1 MNIVPL
7 FYNDKQI
14 NQARQDTVLAGKLI
28 PKGYCNATEM
38 CKANGK
44 KWNDYAKLKSSKAYW
59 EGLSLDTNLFVS
71 SLVIEIKGTP
81 NGDASLQ
88 GTWVHPEIAMDLS
101 QWVSV
106 DFRIWANRTLRLVL
120 NNEFEAQT
128 ENAEKAQARL
138 EDLEQSLWEK
148 ARIIGKCTRRT
159 LTDSVKDWYSC
170 NPNGSSRPIGVMIA
184 QTTNLVYQSIWGMD
198 ALQLEAYLSCGR
210 HEVRDNLSEPDLRR
224 LDRAEARVT
233 EFIDED
239 NIKPVDAVKLA
250 DIRKAKTMPQSK

>member
-1 MNIVPL
+1 MSILPH
-7 FYNDKQI
+7 FYNYTQI
-14 NQARQDTVLAGKLI
+14 NQVRKDTELAGRLI

-44 KWNDYAKLKSSKAYW
+44 RWNDYAKLKSSKAYW
-59 EGLSLDTNLFVS
+59 DELSLDTRIIVS
-71 SLVIEIKGTP
+71 RLIIEIKGTP

-88 GTWVHPEIAMDLS
+88 GTWVHPEIAIDLS
-101 QWVSV
+101 QWVSPK
-106 DFRIWANRTLRLVL
+106 FRVWANRTLRLVI
-120 NNEFEAQT
+120 NDEFEAQT

-138 EDLEQSLWEK
+138 EELEDSLWEK

-159 LTDSVKDWYSC
+159 LTDSVKDWYEC

-184 QTTNLVYQSIWGMD
+184 QTTNLVYQFLWGMD
-198 ALQLEAYLSCGR
+198 ALHLEAYLGCGR
-210 HEVRDNLSEPDLRR
+210 NESRDYLSEPDLKR

-239 NIKPVDAVKLA
+239 NIKPVEAVKLA
-250 DIRKAKTMPQSK
+250 DIRKAKNLPQSK